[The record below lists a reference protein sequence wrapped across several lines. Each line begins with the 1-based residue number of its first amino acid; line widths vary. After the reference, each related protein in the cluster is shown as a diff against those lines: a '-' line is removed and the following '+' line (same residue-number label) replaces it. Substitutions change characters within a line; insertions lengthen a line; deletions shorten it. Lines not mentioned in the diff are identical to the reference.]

1 MQRCALYIFFSSPLV
16 PISSFGPLFSGINL
30 SHLVPEEQQSSACGF
45 MNHDCRSPV
54 FKRGQYGAIGKV
66 KIELACRTKDCYWG
80 ISENLILL
88 PDSLTPA
95 SSPGLNLSLLKVLSN
110 MSLPL

>member
-1 MQRCALYIFFSSPLV
+1 M
-16 PISSFGPLFSGINL
+16 
-30 SHLVPEEQQSSACGF
+30 EQLGRLK
-45 MNHDCRSPV
+45 N
-54 FKRGQYGAIGKV
+54 
-66 KIELACRTKDCYWG
+66 ELACRTKDCYWG

>member
-1 MQRCALYIFFSSPLV
+1 MTVEAQCLRGA
-16 PISSFGPLFSGINL
+16 NM
-30 SHLVPEEQQSSACGF
+30 EQLGRLK
-45 MNHDCRSPV
+45 N
-54 FKRGQYGAIGKV
+54 
-66 KIELACRTKDCYWG
+66 ELACRTKDCYWG